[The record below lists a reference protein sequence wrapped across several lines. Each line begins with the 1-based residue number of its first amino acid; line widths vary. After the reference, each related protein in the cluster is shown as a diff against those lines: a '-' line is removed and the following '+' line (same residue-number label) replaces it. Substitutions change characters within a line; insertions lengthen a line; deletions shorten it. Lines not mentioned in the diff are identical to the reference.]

1 VTGVFR
7 LLAAVSLLV
16 PIEGHAQQ
24 AVPVN
29 NKPQATPS
37 VTLRTQADI
46 VLLDVVVTA
55 DKTAVHGLNQDK
67 FQIYDDGK
75 LQSMTVFEEHNPG
88 DAPVVA
94 KVPNLGPN
102 IYSNVPEFNVGSAA
116 NVLLLDALNT
126 PLADQQYVRQQMI
139 QYLKTIPPGTR
150 IAVFTLAS
158 RLRMVEGFTTDAG
171 VVAASLTGKGGAQ
184 QSAVLDPQFDQ
195 ELSNQV
201 NVMQGLGAS
210 QNAIS
215 SMQQFLADNTSFQTD
230 VRVRMTLD
238 ALQGLARYLNVIP
251 GRKNL
256 IWFSGSF
263 PLSIDP
269 DSTLSSPFEAMRGYA
284 SDVRLTDGMLSAAR
298 VAVYPVDARG
308 VLTSPGSNV
317 TSSFSTG
324 SLGDATSSGSGRKG
338 GRRGSRAGH
347 SPTSNPADTSAGQA
361 AISADNKFLSQTARE
376 HDSMQL
382 IAEDTG
388 GEAFFNT
395 NEIKDAVAQ
404 AIANGAS
411 YYTVGYSPHL
421 DNHDGRFH
429 QLKVVVD
436 GRYQTAYRHGYY
448 AEDLA
453 KAKIDPLASQHLIN
467 TALQQGSP
475 PLSEILFKVR
485 VQTAG
490 TATTAAIKTSTDATG
505 AADNIV
511 KGEVRHYVIDYGIPM
526 HGLDFRSTTDGM
538 HHGRLEF
545 VLVAY
550 NADGKRVNLVD
561 QNANFDLIPALYDQ
575 FIHSALPMRQEID
588 LPTGRESL
596 RIVVYDL
603 NNEHVGAIEVPV
615 IVQAK

>member
-1 VTGVFR
+1 VFH
-7 LLAAVSLLV
+7 LFAAVSLLA
-16 PIEGHAQQ
+16 PLGGHAQQ
-24 AVPVN
+24 AVPVD
-29 NKPQATPS
+29 NKQQATPS
-37 VTLRTQADI
+37 ITHRTQADI

-55 DKTAVHGLNQDK
+55 DKTAVHGLNQEK

-88 DAPVVA
+88 GAPVVA
-94 KVPNLGPN
+94 KAPILGPN

-171 VVAASLTGKGGAQ
+171 IVAAALTGKGGAQ

-215 SMQQFLADNTSFQTD
+215 SMQQFLADSTSFQTD

-269 DSTLSSPFEAMRGYA
+269 DSTLSSPFDAMRSYA

-308 VLTSPGSNV
+308 VLTSPSGNA

-324 SLGDATSSGSGRKG
+324 SLGDATIVGVAEKAVVEVVV
-338 GRRGSRAGH
+338 RAAL
-347 SPTSNPADTSAGQA
+347 PPA
-361 AISADNKFLSQTARE
+361 ILPTAR
-376 HDSMQL
+376 
-382 IAEDTG
+382 
-388 GEAFFNT
+388 
-395 NEIKDAVAQ
+395 Q
-404 AIANGAS
+404 ARRQFRRTTS
-411 YYTVGYSPHL
+411 SC
-421 DNHDGRFH
+421 R
-429 QLKVVVD
+429 
-436 GRYQTAYRHGYY
+436 R
-448 AEDLA
+448 
-453 KAKIDPLASQHLIN
+453 PL
-467 TALQQGSP
+467 GS
-475 PLSEILFKVR
+475 
-485 VQTAG
+485 T
-490 TATTAAIKTSTDATG
+490 
-505 AADNIV
+505 IV
-511 KGEVRHYVIDYGIPM
+511 C
-526 HGLDFRSTTDGM
+526 
-538 HHGRLEF
+538 
-545 VLVAY
+545 
-550 NADGKRVNLVD
+550 N
-561 QNANFDLIPALYDQ
+561 
-575 FIHSALPMRQEID
+575 
-588 LPTGRESL
+588 
-596 RIVVYDL
+596 
-603 NNEHVGAIEVPV
+603 
-615 IVQAK
+615 